1 MFLFFVVSD
10 DNIMLTRR
18 GAFLLVLDVG
28 DLTKAHMSTST
39 CTLGEHGHLLSV
51 TLKESVKI
59 LTVVIALRRDS
70 VYTWCQL
77 SAKEAKDNLETR
89 GKNERQSEQRM
100 QALAKLS

>member
-1 MFLFFVVSD
+1 
-10 DNIMLTRR
+10 MLTRR

-39 CTLGEHGHLLSV
+39 STPGKHGHLSSM

-59 LTVVIALRRDS
+59 LTVVTALRNDT

-77 SAKEAKDNLETR
+77 GAEEAKDNLETH
-89 GKNERQSEQRM
+89 GES
-100 QALAKLS
+100 